1 MTGSQSIP
9 AAVLRLPNLDAWAVT
24 AASGPVGHYD
34 DWSHQ
39 LVDGGLAESDAD
51 DCVTRQIDGAY
62 LKRPGRGVPPPRSGP
77 QPLVILIAADESRA
91 LVEHTP
97 PDAGPL
103 PVNPT
108 SVCRDR

>member
-9 AAVLRLPNLDAWAVT
+9 AAVLRLPNLDPWAAT
-24 AASGPVGHYD
+24 AASGPGGHYD

-39 LVDGGLAESDAD
+39 LVDGGLAESDAA

-77 QPLVILIAADESRA
+77 SPFVTVILTDESDTS
-91 LVEHTP
+91 VEHSP
-97 PDAGPL
+97 GADLLAA
-103 PVNPT
+103 NPT

>member
-9 AAVLRLPNLDAWAVT
+9 VAVLRLPKLNAWAVT
-24 AASGPVGHYD
+24 AASGPGGHYD
-34 DWSHQ
+34 DWSDQ
-39 LVDGGLAESDAD
+39 LVDGGLAESDAA
-51 DCVTRQIDGAY
+51 DCVTRHIDGAC

-77 QPLVILIAADESRA
+77 RPLVDVVATNEGHA

-97 PDAGPL
+97 PDAGQL
-103 PVNPT
+103 AVNPT